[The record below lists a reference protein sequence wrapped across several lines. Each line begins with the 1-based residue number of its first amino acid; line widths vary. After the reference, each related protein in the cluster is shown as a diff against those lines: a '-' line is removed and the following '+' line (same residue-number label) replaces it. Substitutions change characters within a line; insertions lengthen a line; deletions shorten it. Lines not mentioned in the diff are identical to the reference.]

1 MMHDIAAPSSVFAR
15 IVPVSMIA
23 DAVRAASIAGAA
35 SYDGMRGA
43 AMTDAPNRARG
54 HVKYEARGAGTMQI

>member
-1 MMHDIAAPSSVFAR
+1 
-15 IVPVSMIA
+15 MIA

-43 AMTDAPNRARG
+43 AMTDAANRAR
-54 HVKYEARGAGTMQI
+54 